1 LTPPET
7 GRVFPAEV
15 LVHAVRPEAA
25 ADIIAFL
32 VSDRAA
38 PVTGA
43 VVSACGR
50 LARPH
55 HTLHLP
61 CI

>member
-15 LVHAVRPEAA
+15 LAHAVRPEAA

-32 VSDRAA
+32 LSARAA
-38 PVTGA
+38 PVGGTVVQAYGA
-43 VVSACGR
+43 
-50 LARPH
+50 
-55 HTLHLP
+55 
-61 CI
+61 

>member
-15 LVHAVRPEAA
+15 LAHAVRPEAA

-38 PVTGA
+38 PVSGA
-43 VVSACGR
+43 VVPAYG
-50 LARPH
+50 A
-55 HTLHLP
+55 
-61 CI
+61 

>member
-15 LVHAVRPEAA
+15 LAHAVRPEAA
-25 ADIIAFL
+25 AGIIAFL

-38 PVTGA
+38 PISGA
-43 VVSACGR
+43 VVPAYG
-50 LARPH
+50 A
-55 HTLHLP
+55 
-61 CI
+61 